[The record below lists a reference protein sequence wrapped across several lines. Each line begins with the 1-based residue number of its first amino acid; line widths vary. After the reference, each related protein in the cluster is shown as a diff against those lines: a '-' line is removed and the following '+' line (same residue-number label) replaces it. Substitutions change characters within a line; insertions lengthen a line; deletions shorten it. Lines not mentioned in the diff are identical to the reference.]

1 MSQSDRFGPPGGLG
15 RNVAIAGSVVVL
27 HAATLWAMQH
37 GLLQRAPEEVIVP
50 AQVIAEFISP
60 PAPEPE
66 APKPPPPPPP
76 PPKPQPVVKK
86 APPLPKAIA
95 DPKPAPAAPRGTLED
110 EPKPVVEAPPAP
122 PAPPKIELP
131 SNNAAYLNNPAPN
144 YPAISRRMG
153 EQGTVMLRIF
163 VDAQGLPQK
172 IEVSKSSGYDRLDQ
186 QAVDGVKNWKFVPG
200 KSNGTP
206 TPMWVTVPV
215 KFTLN

>member
-1 MSQSDRFGPPGGLG
+1 
-15 RNVAIAGSVVVL
+15 
-27 HAATLWAMQH
+27 
-37 GLLQRAPEEVIVP
+37 
-50 AQVIAEFISP
+50 
-60 PAPEPE
+60 
-66 APKPPPPPPP
+66 
-76 PPKPQPVVKK
+76 
-86 APPLPKAIA
+86 
-95 DPKPAPAAPRGTLED
+95 
-110 EPKPVVEAPPAP
+110 PPAP

>member
-1 MSQSDRFGPPGGLG
+1 SC
-15 RNVAIAGSVVVL
+15 
-27 HAATLWAMQH
+27 
-37 GLLQRAPEEVIVP
+37 
-50 AQVIAEFISP
+50 
-60 PAPEPE
+60 
-66 APKPPPPPPP
+66 
-76 PPKPQPVVKK
+76 
-86 APPLPKAIA
+86 
-95 DPKPAPAAPRGTLED
+95 
-110 EPKPVVEAPPAP
+110 P